1 MYRTIE
7 IRWHGR
13 GGQGTVTAAK
23 TFANACLHS
32 GRYVQAFPEYGP
44 ERAGAPL
51 QAYNRISPKKL
62 LRHCPVSNPDIVAI
76 VDASLIPLV
85 NVCAGLCNEGLFL
98 VNTENNHD
106 AIKKRMNL
114 KPKQK
119 LYCIDAT
126 GIAQD
131 CFGQPFPNSAMVGA
145 LGNISGLV
153 SLDALLADVEKSFG
167 KKFSTKVVNGNLE
180 AVRRS
185 WNEVAQA

>member
-1 MYRTIE
+1 
-7 IRWHGR
+7 
-13 GGQGTVTAAK
+13 
-23 TFANACLHS
+23 
-32 GRYVQAFPEYGP
+32 
-44 ERAGAPL
+44 
-51 QAYNRISPKKL
+51 
-62 LRHCPVSNPDIVAI
+62 
-76 VDASLIPLV
+76 
-85 NVCAGLCNEGLFL
+85 
-98 VNTENNHD
+98 
-106 AIKKRMNL
+106 MNL

-126 GIAQD
+126 GIARD

-153 SLDALLADVEKSFG
+153 GLDSLLADVEKSFG